1 MLDSFYRE
9 EKRSGAWMNNL
20 RAKFEDKL
28 PFIINVCNF
37 TKGKNETLLSLVEVQ
52 TLFHEFGHA
61 THDMLGKSEYSDLTG
76 FHVEWDFVEVPS
88 QFLEHWAD
96 ESEALKTFAKHFE
109 T

>member
-1 MLDSFYRE
+1 
-9 EKRSGAWMNNL
+9 
-20 RAKFEDKL
+20 
-28 PFIINVCNF
+28 
-37 TKGKNETLLSLVEVQ
+37 LSLVEVQ

-88 QFLEHWAD
+88 QFLEHWAEEK
-96 ESEALKTFAKHFE
+96 ESLVTFAKHYQ